1 MIMELVE
8 LFLTNSNIHEWNAS
22 DFKLLQGLSLS
33 ELDVI
38 FNTLSSL
45 ERTPMLRSENWK

>member
-38 FNTLSSL
+38 FKTLSSL
-45 ERTPMLRSENWK
+45 ESTPILQAVSWE